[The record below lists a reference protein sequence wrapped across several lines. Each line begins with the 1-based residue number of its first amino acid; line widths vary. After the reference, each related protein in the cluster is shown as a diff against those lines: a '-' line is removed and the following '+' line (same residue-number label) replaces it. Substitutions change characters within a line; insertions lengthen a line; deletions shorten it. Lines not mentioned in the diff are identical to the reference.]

1 MCGLQDPE
9 CQIFI
14 FTLRLTVFEVFHILG
29 FYIDHVKIQSATI
42 FLKLGRLPNKI
53 NSLYSTMVANVLIK
67 FGLRSDENCRRS
79 SDLKFPPPYGPLLTK
94 ISKCHK
100 IFDFWQIAKK
110 VIAYSPMTN
119 ICIITFGLN
128 RTETVGKV
136 AF

>member
-1 MCGLQDPE
+1 
-9 CQIFI
+9 
-14 FTLRLTVFEVFHILG
+14 
-29 FYIDHVKIQSATI
+29 
-42 FLKLGRLPNKI
+42 
-53 NSLYSTMVANVLIK
+53 MVANVLIK
-67 FGLRSDENCRRS
+67 FGLISDENCRS
-79 SDLKFPPPYGPLLTK
+79 SDLKFPPTYGPLLTK

-100 IFDFWQIAKK
+100 IFDFWQFAKK